1 MAPESPSMSTCPSGG
16 VSAPIWAATTPP
28 APGTFSTTKALPNAP
43 ESFCDSSRAS
53 TSGLP
58 PGAAAAIRRTGRFGY
73 SLSACATI
81 PPIANARAAVAATAI
96 RNMSAPALFR
106 LDVGGLHQLATRGEP
121 GPHDVAELLR
131 RAGRHL

>member
-1 MAPESPSMSTCPSGG
+1 MSTWPSGG
-16 VSAPIWAATTPP
+16 VAATILAATTPP

-81 PPIANARAAVAATAI
+81 AAERQREEVVASSCYFAT
-96 RNMSAPALFR
+96 
-106 LDVGGLHQLATRGEP
+106 
-121 GPHDVAELLR
+121 
-131 RAGRHL
+131 